1 MLDVLAR
8 NQILCRMGMLPSR
21 SKIDVML
28 IPDAL
33 KRRIHQNIERY
44 SILLLANEELCGTGT
59 LVVVD
64 GIHGILTAGHVAEVL
79 QNPAATASSTML
91 GTIWTP
97 AVQSRCEN
105 RLRIS
110 DVT

>member
-44 SILLLANEELCGTGT
+44 SILLLANEEL
-59 LVVVD
+59 
-64 GIHGILTAGHVAEVL
+64 AE
-79 QNPAATASSTML
+79 L
-91 GTIWTP
+91 GPW
-97 AVQSRCEN
+97 S
-105 RLRIS
+105 LLMGS
-110 DVT
+110 MGF